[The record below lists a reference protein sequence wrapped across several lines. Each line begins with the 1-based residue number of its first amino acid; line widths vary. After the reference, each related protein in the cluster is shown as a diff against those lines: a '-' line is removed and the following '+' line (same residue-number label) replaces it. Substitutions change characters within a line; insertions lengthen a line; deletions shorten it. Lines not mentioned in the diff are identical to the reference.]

1 MKTDPNHPLSQDPVL
16 EDDLNE
22 LRSQSFRRTMQAAR
36 SRRLRRQAVA
46 FGAPLIL
53 VLGVLMFHGRERMG
67 KQSNTNLV
75 MHSQSSATAVAKT
88 TMQSSRQESEFKIP
102 RLTDSEF
109 EELMKGYPM
118 AIIRDGDET
127 RYVPLN

>member
-1 MKTDPNHPLSQDPVL
+1 
-16 EDDLNE
+16 
-22 LRSQSFRRTMQAAR
+22 
-36 SRRLRRQAVA
+36 
-46 FGAPLIL
+46 
-53 VLGVLMFHGRERMG
+53 MFHGRERMG

-75 MHSQSSATAVAKT
+75 MHSQSSATTVAKT